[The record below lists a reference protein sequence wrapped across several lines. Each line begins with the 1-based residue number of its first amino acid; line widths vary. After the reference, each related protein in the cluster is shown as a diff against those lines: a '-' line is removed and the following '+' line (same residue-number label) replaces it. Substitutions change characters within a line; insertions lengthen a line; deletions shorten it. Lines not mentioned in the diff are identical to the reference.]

1 MPRTTKKIDVTCQ
14 NSSCSH
20 YLIDKGKDIV
30 RNGTD
35 KTTGRQKYF
44 CKHCKKYFRDTINTP
59 LQNKHLSL
67 EGDITF
73 ICELL
78 ADKYSGYRIVD
89 ELGFNKNTVYNLIG
103 NLVANPEYFTKILLD
118 KSLLDESQ
126 IEAMWCGILRRK
138 KTISKE
144 TRSQITKIMYQ
155 LHCKTYFVDT
165 ANTPLYNKYLSPLDF
180 TFKYDLLAFCN
191 LLAYDYIYE
200 LLDITYVCEL
210 LAKNCNV
217 YSIVKRTGHKKNT
230 ICYLI
235 DNLVTCP
242 KYYNETLL
250 EMSILN
256 ESQIKAMW
264 ATILRTKK
272 TMNKGKRSQIMYI
285 IYSYKRRN
293 KQYLKSEKHVGIQTS
308 NCDT

>member
-20 YLIDKGKDIV
+20 YLIDKGKNIV

-44 CKHCKKYFRDTINTP
+44 CKYCKKHFRDTTNTP
-59 LQNKHLSL
+59 LYNKHLPLKDIIKICKSL
-67 EGDITF
+67 
-73 ICELL
+73 
-78 ADKYSGYRIVD
+78 AKYYSGYRIVN
-89 ELGFNKNTVYNLIG
+89 ELGFNKNTVYHLID
-103 NLVANPEYFTKILLD
+103 NLVAHPEYFTKILLEE
-118 KSLLDESQ
+118 SLLDESQ

-144 TRSQITKIMYQ
+144 TRDQIIKIMYQ
-155 LHCKTYFVDT
+155 LHCKTYLGDT
-165 ANTPLYNKYLSPLDF
+165 TDTPLYNKYLSPLDF
-180 TFKYDLLAFCN
+180 AFKYGLLDFCD

-200 LLDITYVCEL
+200 LLDITYICEL
-210 LAKNCNV
+210 LAKKCNLR
-217 YSIVKRTGHKKNT
+217 SIVKRTGHKRNT

-235 DNLVTCP
+235 DNLVTRP

-272 TMNKGKRSQIMYI
+272 TMNKEKRSQIMNI

-293 KQYLKSEKHVGIQTS
+293 KQYLKSEKYVGIQTS